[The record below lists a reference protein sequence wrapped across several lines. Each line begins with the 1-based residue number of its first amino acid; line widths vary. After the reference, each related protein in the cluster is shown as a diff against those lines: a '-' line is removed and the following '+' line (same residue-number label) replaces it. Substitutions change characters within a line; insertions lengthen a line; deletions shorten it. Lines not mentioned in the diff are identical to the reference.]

1 MAIFTS
7 VILLAQNAGSTI
19 NENLQ
24 VTEDKLQNANK
35 ELDLLKEQ
43 YNNMLTQGTETT
55 FFNFGNIYFWFVL
68 VGLLL
73 LAFGLLFLLAELQN
87 KDRSRK
93 SKVSATPLR
102 HKASQGQ
109 EGGPASGWQS
119 IKEEKEEENKVEE
132 EDEEV
137 EDDPEEDDEPTK
149 GGPASSGEES
159 ELAKESEE
167 EKIEEELVEEDD
179 DEDEEEEEKPVK
191 KMDKPIKIKVE
202 KIK

>member
-1 MAIFTS
+1 MAILTPI
-7 VILLAQNAGSTI
+7 ILLAQNASSTI

-24 VTEDKLQNANK
+24 VTEDKLQNANQ

-43 YNNMLTQGTETT
+43 YNNMLTQAPETT
-55 FFNFGNIYFWFVL
+55 FFNFGNMYFWFVL

-87 KDRSRK
+87 KDK
-93 SKVSATPLR
+93 KAK
-102 HKASQGQ
+102 HKNKA
-109 EGGPASGWQS
+109 
-119 IKEEKEEENKVEE
+119 EEKIESDKN
-132 EDEEV
+132 EEV
-137 EDDPEEDDEPTK
+137 EDDTEEEVVE
-149 GGPASSGEES
+149 EES

-167 EKIEEELVEEDD
+167 EKIEEELLEEDD
-179 DEDEEEEEKPVK
+179 DEEEEDEKSVK

>member
-7 VILLAQNAGSTI
+7 VILLAQNASSTV

-24 VTEDKLQNANK
+24 VTEGQLQNANQ

-43 YNNMLTQGTETT
+43 YNTMLTTSPETS
-55 FFNFGNIYFWFVL
+55 FFNFSNMYFWFVL

-87 KDRSRK
+87 KDRSKK
-93 SKVSATPLR
+93 SRPQGDHPVGGKV
-102 HKASQGQ
+102 
-109 EGGPASGWQS
+109 ES
-119 IKEEKEEENKVEE
+119 IKKDEEIEESVDEKEGIEE
-132 EDEEV
+132 E
-137 EDDPEEDDEPTK
+137 EP
-149 GGPASSGEES
+149 
-159 ELAKESEE
+159 ELAKESEV
-167 EKIEEELVEEDD
+167 EKVEEELLEEEGD
-179 DEDEEEEEKPVK
+179 DEDEEDKKSAK

>member
-7 VILLAQNAGSTI
+7 VILLAQNASSTI

-24 VTEDKLQNANK
+24 ATEGKLQNANQ

-43 YNNMLTQGTETT
+43 YNNMLTQTPDNS
-55 FFNFGNIYFWFVL
+55 FFNFSNMYFWCVL

-87 KDRSRK
+87 KDK
-93 SKVSATPLR
+93 KVK
-102 HKASQGQ
+102 HKN
-109 EGGPASGWQS
+109 
-119 IKEEKEEENKVEE
+119 KEEKIEPAKSEDVDDDGEEEVAEE
-132 EDEEV
+132 E
-137 EDDPEEDDEPTK
+137 P
-149 GGPASSGEES
+149 

-179 DEDEEEEEKPVK
+179 DEDEEEEERPVK

>member
-7 VILLAQNAGSTI
+7 VILLAQNASSTV

-24 VTEDKLQNANK
+24 VTEGQLQNANQ

-43 YNNMLTQGTETT
+43 YNTMLTTSPETS
-55 FFNFGNIYFWFVL
+55 FFNFGNMYFWFVL

-87 KDRSRK
+87 KDRSKK
-93 SKVSATPLR
+93 SQV
-102 HKASQGQ
+102 
-109 EGGPASGWQS
+109 ES
-119 IKEEKEEENKVEE
+119 IKK
-132 EDEEV
+132 DESA
-137 EDDPEEDDEPTK
+137 K
-149 GGPASSGEES
+149 GGPATGGDEKENSSEEDIAEEEP

-167 EKIEEELVEEDD
+167 EKTEEELVEEDD
-179 DEDEEEEEKPVK
+179 ESAQGGPASGGDEEDETEEDKKPAK

>member
-1 MAIFTS
+1 MAIFTA
-7 VILLAQNAGSTI
+7 VILLAQNASSTI

-24 VTEDKLQNANK
+24 ASEGKLQNANQ

-43 YNNMLTQGTETT
+43 YNNMLTQTPENS
-55 FFNFGNIYFWFVL
+55 FFNFANLYFWFVL

-87 KDRSRK
+87 KDK
-93 SKVSATPLR
+93 KAK
-102 HKASQGQ
+102 HKNKA
-109 EGGPASGWQS
+109 
-119 IKEEKEEENKVEE
+119 EEKIESDKNEA
-132 EDEEV
+132 V
-137 EDDPEEDDEPTK
+137 EDDAEEEVAEEEP
-149 GGPASSGEES
+149 

-167 EKIEEELVEEDD
+167 EKIEEELLEEDD
-179 DEDEEEEEKPVK
+179 DEDEGDEKSVK

>member
-7 VILLAQNAGSTI
+7 VILLAQNASSTV

-24 VTEDKLQNANK
+24 VTEGQLQNANQ

-43 YNNMLTQGTETT
+43 YNTMLTTSPETS
-55 FFNFGNIYFWFVL
+55 FFNFGNMYFWFVL

-87 KDRSRK
+87 KDK
-93 SKVSATPLR
+93 KVKNKNKTEENISAV
-102 HKASQGQ
+102 KD
-109 EGGPASGWQS
+109 
-119 IKEEKEEENKVEE
+119 EEPEDDAEEDVSEEEEQ
-132 EDEEV
+132 
-137 EDDPEEDDEPTK
+137 
-149 GGPASSGEES
+149 
-159 ELAKESEE
+159 ELAKESEA

-179 DEDEEEEEKPVK
+179 DEGDEEEEKPVK
-191 KMDKPIKIKVE
+191 KSDKPIKIKVE

>member
-7 VILLAQNAGSTI
+7 VILLAQNASSTI

-24 VTEDKLQNANK
+24 ATEGKLQNANQ

-43 YNNMLTQGTETT
+43 YNNMLTQAPETT
-55 FFNFGNIYFWFVL
+55 FFNFGNMYFWFVL

-87 KDRSRK
+87 KDK
-93 SKVSATPLR
+93 KVK
-102 HKASQGQ
+102 HKN
-109 EGGPASGWQS
+109 
-119 IKEEKEEENKVEE
+119 KEEKIESHKET
-132 EDEEV
+132 EV
-137 EDDPEEDDEPTK
+137 EDDTEEDIAEEEP
-149 GGPASSGEES
+149 

-179 DEDEEEEEKPVK
+179 DEEDEVEDEQAVK
-191 KMDKPIKIKVE
+191 KIDKPIKIKVE

>member
-7 VILLAQNAGSTI
+7 VILLAQNASSTI

-24 VTEDKLQNANK
+24 ATEGNLQNANK

-43 YNNMLTQGTETT
+43 YNNMLTQTPDNS
-55 FFNFGNIYFWFVL
+55 FFNFSNMYFWCVL

-87 KDRSRK
+87 RDK
-93 SKVSATPLR
+93 SKKVKTENIKK
-102 HKASQGQ
+102 KA
-109 EGGPASGWQS
+109 EAEEL
-119 IKEEKEEENKVEE
+119 IEEKESEDNIAEE
-132 EDEEV
+132 E
-137 EDDPEEDDEPTK
+137 
-149 GGPASSGEES
+149 PA
-159 ELAKESEE
+159 LAKESEE

-179 DEDEEEEEKPVK
+179 DESAQGGPASGGEEKPVK

-202 KIK
+202 KVK

>member
-7 VILLAQNAGSTI
+7 VILLAQNASSTI

-24 VTEDKLQNANK
+24 ATEGKLQNANQ

-43 YNNMLTQGTETT
+43 YNNMLTQQPETT
-55 FFNFGNIYFWFVL
+55 FFNFSNIYFWCVL

-87 KDRSRK
+87 KDK
-93 SKVSATPLR
+93 KTK
-102 HKASQGQ
+102 HKN
-109 EGGPASGWQS
+109 
-119 IKEEKEEENKVEE
+119 KEEKIN
-132 EDEEV
+132 DEEL
-137 EDDPEEDDEPTK
+137 EDDEPTK
-149 GGPASSGEES
+149 GGPASSGEET
-159 ELAKESEE
+159 ELTKESEE

-179 DEDEEEEEKPVK
+179 DEDESAKGGLASGVEEKPAK
-191 KMDKPIKIKVE
+191 KMDKLIKIKVE

>member
-7 VILLAQNAGSTI
+7 VILLAQNASSTI

-24 VTEDKLQNANK
+24 ATEGKLQNANQ

-43 YNNMLTQGTETT
+43 YNNMLTQTPETT
-55 FFNFGNIYFWFVL
+55 FFNFSNIYFWCVL

-87 KDRSRK
+87 KDRSKK
-93 SKVSATPLR
+93 SKV
-102 HKASQGQ
+102 
-109 EGGPASGWQS
+109 QS
-119 IKEEKEEENKVEE
+119 IKEEKESA
-132 EDEEV
+132 
-137 EDDPEEDDEPTK
+137 K
-149 GGPASSGEES
+149 GGPASGGEEP
-159 ELAKESEE
+159 ELAKESET

-179 DEDEEEEEKPVK
+179 DESAKGGPATSGEEEKTVK

-202 KIK
+202 KVK

>member
-7 VILLAQNAGSTI
+7 VILLAQNASSTV

-24 VTEDKLQNANK
+24 VTEGQLQNANQ

-43 YNNMLTQGTETT
+43 YNTMLTTSPETS
-55 FFNFGNIYFWFVL
+55 FFNFGNMYFWFVL

-87 KDRSRK
+87 KDK
-93 SKVSATPLR
+93 KVKKESA
-102 HKASQGQ
+102 Q
-109 EGGPASGWQS
+109 GGPATGGD
-119 IKEEKEEENKVEE
+119 EEELADEDEKENSSEEYIAE
-132 EDEEV
+132 
-137 EDDPEEDDEPTK
+137 
-149 GGPASSGEES
+149 EES
-159 ELAKESEE
+159 ELAKEAEE
-167 EKIEEELVEEDD
+167 EKIEDELVDDEEN
-179 DEDEEEEEKPVK
+179 EDEEDEKPVK

>member
-7 VILLAQNAGSTI
+7 VILLAQNASSTI
-19 NENLQ
+19 NENFQ
-24 VTEDKLQNANK
+24 ATDNKLQNANQ

-43 YNNMLTQGTETT
+43 YNNMLTQAPENS
-55 FFNFGNIYFWFVL
+55 FFNFSNMYFWCVL

-87 KDRSRK
+87 KDRSKK
-93 SKVSATPLR
+93 SKV
-102 HKASQGQ
+102 
-109 EGGPASGWQS
+109 ES
-119 IKEEKEEENKVEE
+119 IKKDETEELEAEKEESVETE
-132 EDEEV
+132 EPDLE
-137 EDDPEEDDEPTK
+137 
-149 GGPASSGEES
+149 
-159 ELAKESEE
+159 KESEA

-179 DEDEEEEEKPVK
+179 DEDEEEKPAK